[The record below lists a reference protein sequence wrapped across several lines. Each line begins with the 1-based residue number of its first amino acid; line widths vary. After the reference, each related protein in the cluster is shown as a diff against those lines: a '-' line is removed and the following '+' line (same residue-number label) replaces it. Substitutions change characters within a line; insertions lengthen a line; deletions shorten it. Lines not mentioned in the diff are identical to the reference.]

1 MANSWTE
8 CGHALASSSL
18 TALAFDPHSELLW
31 AGTASG
37 QVVSHYSPG
46 LVRFTSF
53 PATVSPYNPSPVKD
67 FLIDDRNVYTLGERA
82 NSSTIT
88 RTASAEASIVKL
100 RKYTRLVCAG
110 ASNGSIQLRDPR
122 SLKVEHRLAAH
133 AGGLIDMAVEGNM
146 IYSVGWTVRL
156 GHPVP
161 DAFVKVHDIRTN
173 RSLVPLAFAAQ
184 GGPALLSIHPKQ
196 NSTIFVT
203 GPQGQFQVVDV
214 NSPGEG
220 LFFQTSTA
228 SFVTSMALSP
238 SADFLAFGEADA
250 SHSCR

>member
-1 MANSWTE
+1 N
-8 CGHALASSSL
+8 
-18 TALAFDPHSELLW
+18 
-31 AGTASG
+31 
-37 QVVSHYSPG
+37 
-46 LVRFTSF
+46 
-53 PATVSPYNPSPVKD
+53 K
-67 FLIDDRNVYTLGERA
+67 

-110 ASNGSIQLRDPR
+110 ASDGSIQLRDPR

-238 SADFLAFGEADA
+238 SADFLAFGEADDFFPHA
-250 SHSCR
+250 LNSNAYHTGTFD

>member
-1 MANSWTE
+1 
-8 CGHALASSSL
+8 
-18 TALAFDPHSELLW
+18 
-31 AGTASG
+31 
-37 QVVSHYSPG
+37 
-46 LVRFTSF
+46 
-53 PATVSPYNPSPVKD
+53 
-67 FLIDDRNVYTLGERA
+67 
-82 NSSTIT
+82 SSTIT

-110 ASNGSIQLRDPR
+110 ASDGSIQLRDPR

-220 LFFQTSTA
+220 LFFQVLQS
-228 SFVTSMALSP
+228 SQKRRP
-238 SADFLAFGEADA
+238 QPYP
-250 SHSCR
+250 